1 MIIFHQMLS
10 SIEGRLPLNVI
21 FQRWSSSIKRHLPSK
36 VVFHWRCP
44 LYPHFFTFAH
54 ICSHLLTFV
63 HIGSHLIPF
72 DHTCSQLF
80 TFVYICLQL
89 FTFVHIF
96 SKGTRIMWSVPTLYT
111 NMFIWLI
118 TYLRVPFL
126 GFLVTPALTW
136 FFYESAWA
144 FPLLVFIDNILPH
157 NHFHYWYLYYPAI
170 LQHLKHN
177 LCYNGECVSACVHL
191 CVHDFSC
198 WLQNRKE
205 AEFW

>member
-118 TYLRVPFL
+118 TYLRGPFVHISSHL
-126 GFLVTPALTW
+126 FTSAHICSHLLT
-136 FFYESAWA
+136 FVHICSKRGK
-144 FPLLVFIDNILPH
+144 DNIVSH
-157 NHFHYWYLYYPAI
+157 II
-170 LQHLKHN
+170 LT
-177 LCYNGECVSACVHL
+177 
-191 CVHDFSC
+191 
-198 WLQNRKE
+198 
-205 AEFW
+205 

>member
-1 MIIFHQMLS
+1 MFYRLLIGRERDILGIGIGLYWYRSS
-10 SIEGRLPLNVI
+10 SIERSLPL
-21 FQRWSSSIKRHLPSK
+21 K
-36 VVFHWRCP
+36 VVFHQRLSTIDDHLPSNVVFHRRSSSIERHLPAMVVFNQTSSSVEGSLP
-44 LYPHFFTFAH
+44 LKVPPLSTFFH

-118 TYLRVPFL
+118 TYLRGPFVHISSHL
-126 GFLVTPALTW
+126 FTSAHICSHLLT
-136 FFYESAWA
+136 FVHICSKRGK
-144 FPLLVFIDNILPH
+144 DNIVSH
-157 NHFHYWYLYYPAI
+157 II
-170 LQHLKHN
+170 LT
-177 LCYNGECVSACVHL
+177 
-191 CVHDFSC
+191 
-198 WLQNRKE
+198 
-205 AEFW
+205 